1 MKTVVVFFSSA
12 SGELADASFMVE
24 AALQR
29 KKSFLVAART
39 AEGRCGHAVT
49 PQTALAM
56 SFWVAWAWHWPTE
69 PCTVR
74 AEGSTALALPLATP
88 GPFA

>member
-24 AALQR
+24 ATLQR
-29 KKSFLVAART
+29 NKSFLAAAGT
-39 AEGRCGHAVT
+39 AEGKCGRAVM

-56 SFWVAWAWHWPTE
+56 SFWVAWAWQWLRLSLWLRLGHSLNS
-69 PCTVR
+69 V
-74 AEGSTALALPLATP
+74 S
-88 GPFA
+88 